1 MDDSLKWERYSALG
15 GAVLFIV
22 LVIASIVIPGSTP
35 MASDSAAKILKYF
48 RDHKDSIELA
58 AFIGGLAAIPILWWA
73 GSLWA
78 RLSRAERGQ
87 PRLAL
92 IAVLGLVVGGAG
104 QLVSSAILSS
114 VALRL
119 DGVGA
124 NGARFFFVLAMAAA
138 AAGSVG
144 LAVLVLATSVLV
156 FRTGVFPRWVG
167 WLGVIDAIAFLVASY
182 AVATTSDTIA
192 AIGFASFILWAI
204 WLLAVSVIIF
214 RGVGTPATSTP
225 PVHTPEPQT
234 IAGG

>member
-15 GAVLFIV
+15 GGILFIV

-35 MASDSAAKILKYF
+35 MASDSQTKILNYF

-58 AFIGGLAAIPILWWA
+58 AFIGGLATIPILWWA

-78 RLSRAERGQ
+78 RLRRAEGGQ

-92 IAVLGLVVGGAG
+92 IAVLGLVLGGAG
-104 QLVSSAILSS
+104 QLMSGAVLST

-119 DGVGA
+119 TDIGA
-124 NGARFFFVLAMAAA
+124 NSVRFFFVLGTGAA

-156 FRTGVFPRWVG
+156 FRTGVFPKWVG
-167 WLGVIDAIAFLVASY
+167 WLGAIDAIAFIVASY
-182 AVATTSDTIA
+182 SVASTSSTIA
-192 AIGFASFILWAI
+192 AFGFASFILWAI
-204 WLLAVSVIIF
+204 WLLALSIIMF
-214 RGVGTPATSTP
+214 RGHEPARA
-225 PVHTPEPQT
+225 PVAPARAPTPEPV
-234 IAGG
+234 AGG

>member
-15 GAVLFIV
+15 GGILFIV

-35 MASDSAAKILKYF
+35 MASDSQTKILNYF

-78 RLSRAERGQ
+78 RLRRAEGGQ

-92 IAVLGLVVGGAG
+92 VAVLGLVVGGAG
-104 QLVSSAILSS
+104 QLVSAAVLST

-119 DGVGA
+119 DSVGPSGV
-124 NGARFFFVLAMAAA
+124 RFFFVLATAAA

-156 FRTGVFPRWVG
+156 FRTGVFPRWTG
-167 WLGVIDAIAFLVASY
+167 WLGVIDGIAFIVASY
-182 AVATTSDTIA
+182 AVASTSDTIA
-192 AIGFASFILWAI
+192 AFGFVSFILWAI
-204 WLLAVSVIIF
+204 WLLALSIIMF
-214 RGVGTPATSTP
+214 RGHEVAHAPVAPARAP
-225 PVHTPEPQT
+225 APEPV
-234 IAGG
+234 AGG